1 MKAAALQRIEEAKNL
16 DELEQVRVEIRL
28 RLRSKY
34 STALLDSDATLL
46 AARDDKGL
54 GAYIA
59 AKYSGRNDI
68 AALLL
73 DKGVELDVFAACMA
87 GAKERVHELTGGNP
101 ELINAYSHDGWTP
114 LHLACFFGQP
124 GIAEALIVQGAD
136 VRARARNAMQNTP
149 LHAAVAGRSKDAVR
163 ALLEHGADVNARQ
176 EGGWTALHAASQ
188 NGDVE
193 MVRLLIAAGADVQ
206 ARADNQQNALDLA
219 LTKAH
224 PAVVEVLEAYA
235 Q

>member
-1 MKAAALQRIEEAKNL
+1 MSSQFFEAIRAGDRDK
-16 DELEQVRVEIRL
+16 VE
-28 RLRSKY
+28 
-34 STALLDSDATLL
+34 ALLNADAVLL
-46 AARDDKGL
+46 AAKDENGL
-54 GAYIA
+54 GAYA
-59 AKYSGRNDI
+59 AARYSGRNDV
-68 AALLL
+68 ATLLL
-73 DKGVELDVFAACMA
+73 EKGVELDIFSACMA
-87 GAKERVHELTGGNP
+87 GAKDRALALIKGQP
-101 ELINAYSHDGWTP
+101 ELMSAYSHDGWTP

-124 GIAEALIVQGAD
+124 GVAEALIAQGAD
-136 VRARARNAMQNTP
+136 VRARSRNPMQNTP
-149 LHAAVAGRSKDAVR
+149 LHAAVAGRNKDAVQ

-176 EGGWTALHAASQ
+176 EGGWTALHAAAQ

-235 Q
+235 

>member
-1 MKAAALQRIEEAKNL
+1 MSQQLFEA
-16 DELEQVRVEIRL
+16 IRAGD
-28 RLRSKY
+28 RGKVD
-34 STALLDSDATLL
+34 ALLSADASLL
-46 AARDDKGL
+46 AAKDENGL
-54 GAYIA
+54 GAYA
-59 AKYSGRNDI
+59 AARYSGRNDI

-73 DKGVELDVFAACMA
+73 EKGVELDVFAACMA
-87 GAKERVHELTGGNP
+87 GAKDRVLELIDANP

-124 GIAEALIVQGAD
+124 GVAAVLIARGAH
-136 VRARARNAMQNTP
+136 VGARSRNAMKNTP
-149 LHAAVAGRSKDAVR
+149 LHAAAAGRNKNAVR

-193 MVRLLIAAGADVQ
+193 MVRLLIGAGADVTV
-206 ARADNQQNALDLA
+206 RADNQQNAMDLA

-224 PAVVEVLEAYA
+224 QAVVDLLDEYA
-235 Q
+235 PHQERGASPGVS

>member
-1 MKAAALQRIEEAKNL
+1 MSQQFFEA
-16 DELEQVRVEIRL
+16 IRAGD
-28 RLRSKY
+28 RDQIS
-34 STALLDSDATLL
+34 ALLSADPTLL
-46 AARDDKGL
+46 GAKDEKGL
-54 GAYIA
+54 GAYTA

-73 DKGVELDVFAACMA
+73 ERGVELDIFAACMA
-87 GAKERVHELTGGNP
+87 GARERAVELIGRQP
-101 ELINAYSHDGWTP
+101 ELIGSYSHDGWTP

-124 GIAEALIVQGAD
+124 ALAETLIELGAD
-136 VRARARNAMQNTP
+136 VNARSRNGMQNMP
-149 LHAAVAGRSKDAVR
+149 LHAAAAGRNQDVVR
-163 ALLEHGADVNARQ
+163 VLLEHGAQVNARQ

-206 ARADNQQNALDLA
+206 ARAENQQNALDLA
-219 LTKAH
+219 LTKARQ
-224 PAVVEVLEAYA
+224 AVVEVLEAYA